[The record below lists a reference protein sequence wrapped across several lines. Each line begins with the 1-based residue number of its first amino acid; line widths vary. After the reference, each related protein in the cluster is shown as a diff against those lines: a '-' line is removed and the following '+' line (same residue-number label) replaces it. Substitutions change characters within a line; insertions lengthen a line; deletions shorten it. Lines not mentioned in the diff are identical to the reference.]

1 MHQRSWILASLLAT
15 AISVRSLY
23 VEKFGRYSVVI
34 ATSPA
39 EAEIKV
45 NGKDSG
51 KAPLTLQLKRG
62 TYTVEASRPGYEPG
76 QYAIC
81 ISAREPNLVNIQL
94 VPVPNPQWT
103 PSTVAATCSALTQ
116 NDGSQLH
123 AEIEKLKAALILNPE
138 EALSLPV
145 IREKLRVQ
153 EELWKALRDDL
164 KEVKEQIK
172 WYLGSGI
179 TIVVGLLALFA
190 TLFVG

>member
-1 MHQRSWILASLLAT
+1 MHQRSWILASLLAM
-15 AISVRSLY
+15 AISVSSLY
-23 VEKFGRYSVVI
+23 VEEFGRYSVVI

-45 NGKDSG
+45 NGKDSA
-51 KAPLTLQLKRG
+51 KAPLTLQLKCG

-76 QYAIC
+76 QYAIFV
-81 ISAREPNLVNIQL
+81 SAREPNLVNIQL
-94 VPVPNPQWT
+94 VPVPNPQRI

-116 NDGSQLH
+116 NNGSQLH

-164 KEVKEQIK
+164 KEVKEQNK
-172 WYLGSGI
+172 WYIRSMNA
-179 TIVVGLLALFA
+179 IVVSLLAIIA
-190 TLFVG
+190 TLLAG